1 LGFSHVPPMP
11 VIGVLSAGSAAVF
24 PELLAAFRQCL
35 KETGYVEDLNVAIES
50 LWAEGQ
56 FDRLPHLAADLVQ
69 RRVAV
74 MVTTGVSSTR
84 AAKAASSTIPLVFL
98 SQDDPVRLGFVAS
111 FNRPGGNST
120 GMSLLTGAL
129 VAKRLELVR
138 QLMPGGAPV
147 AYLMNPRTPESEPYL
162 RDVQAAARAI
172 GQQIIVLNASREHDI
187 DSAFATLVQQRAGSL
202 IVSTDGYLFSRRDQI
217 IALAARR
224 KVPTI
229 YDRREFA
236 AAGGLISYG
245 THLADA
251 YRQIGVY
258 AGRILKGERPA
269 DLPVAQPIKFELVIN
284 LKTAKVLGLNVPDKL
299 LALADEVIE

>member
-1 LGFSHVPPMP
+1 
-11 VIGVLSAGSAAVF
+11 
-24 PELLAAFRQCL
+24 
-35 KETGYVEDLNVAIES
+35 
-50 LWAEGQ
+50 
-56 FDRLPHLAADLVQ
+56 
-69 RRVAV
+69 
-74 MVTTGVSSTR
+74 
-84 AAKAASSTIPLVFL
+84 
-98 SQDDPVRLGFVAS
+98 VAS